1 MSQHEMD
8 RPTLGQI
15 HHYYAHA
22 ALLNA
27 DFGSYLFKSNGVIF
41 KIRRLKSMTRSFIS
55 DEIECT
61 FKNNKVYI

>member
-15 HHYYAHA
+15 HHYYARA

-27 DFGSYLFKSNGVIF
+27 DFGSYLFESNGVIY
-41 KIRRLKSMTRSFIS
+41 KIWRLINDKKF
-55 DEIECT
+55 
-61 FKNNKVYI
+61 YQ

>member
-27 DFGSYLFKSNGVIF
+27 DFGSYLFKSNIQNSAL
-41 KIRRLKSMTRSFIS
+41 KINDKKF
-55 DEIECT
+55 
-61 FKNNKVYI
+61 Y